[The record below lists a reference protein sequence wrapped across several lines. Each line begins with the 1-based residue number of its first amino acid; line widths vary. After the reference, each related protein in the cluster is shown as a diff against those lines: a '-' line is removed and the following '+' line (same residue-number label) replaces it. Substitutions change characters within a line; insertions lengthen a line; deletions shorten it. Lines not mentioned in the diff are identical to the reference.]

1 MNIGKYF
8 PEKRHLSSTSDDGEA
23 AKIHEKEVWTMNQ
36 LPQCLQIFPQITKK
50 YGTWFKG
57 VLHKFQVF
65 FQIKRLIKISIWAKF
80 HFQMTVGFSATYV
93 KLKFWSCR
101 INESFFTITFAIV
114 YKKTY
119 KWYFERQWGTA
130 SGTTSEN
137 KWQRM
142 TTYTQRVTQ
151 QVTVSD
157 NKWCNQ
163 W

>member
-1 MNIGKYF
+1 
-8 PEKRHLSSTSDDGEA
+8 
-23 AKIHEKEVWTMNQ
+23 MNQ
-36 LPQCLQIFPQITKK
+36 LPQCLRIFPQITKN
-50 YGTWFKG
+50 YRTWFKG

-65 FQIKRLIKISIWAKF
+65 FQIKRLRKISICTKF
-80 HFQMTVGFSATYV
+80 HFQMTVDFSATYV

-119 KWYFERQWGTA
+119 EWYLEGQWGTA

-142 TTYTQRVTQ
+142 TTYSQRVAQ
-151 QVTVSD
+151 QVTASD

-163 W
+163 WQRAEQPVATNDNEWERITMCGHFG

>member
-1 MNIGKYF
+1 
-8 PEKRHLSSTSDDGEA
+8 
-23 AKIHEKEVWTMNQ
+23 MNQ
-36 LPQCLQIFPQITKK
+36 LPQCLRIFPQITKN

-65 FQIKRLIKISIWAKF
+65 FQIKRLRKISICAKF
-80 HFQMTVGFSATYV
+80 HFQMTVGFSATYG

-119 KWYFERQWGTA
+119 EWYFEGQWGTA

-142 TTYTQRVTQ
+142 TTYSQRVAQ
-151 QVTVSD
+151 QVTASD
-157 NKWCNQ
+157 NKWYNQ
-163 W
+163 WQRAEQPVATNDNEWERITMCGHFG

>member
-1 MNIGKYF
+1 M
-8 PEKRHLSSTSDDGEA
+8 EKQQ
-23 AKIHEKEVWTMNQ
+23 KKHEKEVWTMNQ
-36 LPQCLQIFPQITKK
+36 LPQCLRIFPQITKK
-50 YGTWFKG
+50 YETWFKG

-101 INESFFTITFAIV
+101 INESFSTITFAIV

-119 KWYFERQWGTA
+119 EWYFERQWGTA

-142 TTYTQRVTQ
+142 TTYSQRVAQ
-151 QVTVSD
+151 QVTASD

>member
-1 MNIGKYF
+1 
-8 PEKRHLSSTSDDGEA
+8 
-23 AKIHEKEVWTMNQ
+23 MNQ
-36 LPQCLQIFPQITKK
+36 LPQCLRIFPQITKN

-65 FQIKRLIKISIWAKF
+65 FQIKRLRKISICAKF
-80 HFQMTVGFSATYV
+80 HFQMTVGFSATYG

-119 KWYFERQWGTA
+119 EWYFEWQRGTA

-137 KWQRM
+137 KWQPIHNEWHNKWQRVTTSGAISGNERNNQWLRM
-142 TTYTQRVTQ
+142 TT
-151 QVTVSD
+151 SE
-157 NKWCNQ
+157 KE
-163 W
+163 